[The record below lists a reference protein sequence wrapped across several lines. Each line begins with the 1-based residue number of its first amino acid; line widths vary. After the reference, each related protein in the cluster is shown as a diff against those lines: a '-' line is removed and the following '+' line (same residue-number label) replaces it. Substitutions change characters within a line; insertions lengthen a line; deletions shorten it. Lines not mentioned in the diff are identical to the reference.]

1 MGISAHYEVVGL
13 VLFSILAAL
22 PAVPL
27 LRNLTS
33 CVRGRKPSLKG
44 LPAPF
49 LFAAAVYSAVSV
61 DAFLVEPNWPE
72 LETVRLKAHLKKPLR
87 ILLLSDLHLESEPSR
102 REKFLHGLRD
112 LKPDL
117 VFLTGD
123 VLQLDVKE
131 APRLK
136 SLLAELQPSLGHYAC
151 LGVDNEKTISAA
163 GVNILANRGVLIDR
177 EGEKIGICG
186 LLPITGRNK
195 AYESISGA
203 SVRIA
208 LNHTPDLADEAA
220 EQGADLYLC
229 GHTHGGQ
236 VRIPF
241 WGAIITN
248 SNSGKKYEAG
258 LYKCGRTHI
267 YTSRGFGL
275 EPRPA
280 PQVRFFCRPQATLF
294 VLSGG

>member
-1 MGISAHYEVVGL
+1 
-13 VLFSILAAL
+13 
-22 PAVPL
+22 
-27 LRNLTS
+27 
-33 CVRGRKPSLKG
+33 
-44 LPAPF
+44 
-49 LFAAAVYSAVSV
+49 
-61 DAFLVEPNWPE
+61 
-72 LETVRLKAHLKKPLR
+72 LKANVKKPLR

-123 VLQLDVKE
+123 VLQLDVTE
-131 APRLK
+131 APRLR
-136 SLLAELQPSLGHYAC
+136 SLLAELQPALGHFAC
-151 LGVDNEKTISAA
+151 LGMDNDRTITAA
-163 GVNILANRGVLIDR
+163 GITVLENRSVLIDWD
-177 EGEKIGICG
+177 GGKIGICG
-186 LLPITGRNK
+186 LLPVTGRSEAYK
-195 AYESISGA
+195 AISGA
-203 SVRIA
+203 AVKIV

-220 EQGADLYLC
+220 ERGADLYLC

-258 LYKCGRTHI
+258 LYRNGETYI

-294 VLSGG
+294 VLSGL